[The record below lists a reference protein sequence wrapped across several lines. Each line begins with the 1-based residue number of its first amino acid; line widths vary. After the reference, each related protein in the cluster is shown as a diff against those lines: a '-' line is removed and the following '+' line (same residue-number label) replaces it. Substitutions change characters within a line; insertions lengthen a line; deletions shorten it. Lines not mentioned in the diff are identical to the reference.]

1 LLIFAFVIKEIKPRF
16 MEIHTSPYNHIYD
29 LIGQT
34 PIVRLRKLSELTKSD
49 VYAKLEC
56 YNPGQSVKD
65 RIVIRMIEAAEADG
79 RLQPGGCVVE
89 ATSGNTGFS
98 IAMICAAKGYECVLT
113 VKDTASY
120 DKVQMIEALGAK
132 VVMCDGTLPGDH
144 PECYYNRAKR
154 LAKDHPKGFYLN
166 QNHDLGNARAHYHT
180 TGPEVWEQTN
190 GQITHFIACAST
202 GGTVSGTGRFLK
214 EQNPDVEIIG
224 VDSVTNVLR
233 TFHETGEFQIDRSK
247 KSKLEGVG
255 KNIIPSNVNF
265 DIIDRFVNVAD
276 DDSAYAALHLA
287 KEEGIFAGY
296 SSGAALA
303 ALEKIALEIPKGSKI
318 VILFPDSG
326 ARYLSKIYDKKWMAK
341 QGFLNGKAA
350 LSTAK

>member
-1 LLIFAFVIKEIKPRF
+1 
-16 MEIHTSPYNHIYD
+16 MQIHSMPYTNIYD

-34 PIVRLRKLSELTKSD
+34 PLVRLKKLSDLTGSD
-49 VYAKLEC
+49 VYAKLES

-65 RIVIRMIEAAEADG
+65 RIVIQMIAAAEEDG

-98 IAMICAAKGYECVLT
+98 VAMICAAKGYECILT

-144 PECYYNRAKR
+144 PESYYNVAKR
-154 LAKDHPKGFYLN
+154 IAKETPKGFYLN
-166 QNHDLGNARAHYHT
+166 QNHDLGNARAHYYT
-180 TGPEVWEQTN
+180 TGPEVWNQTD
-190 GQITHFIACAST
+190 GEITHFIACAST

-214 EQNPDVEIIG
+214 EQNNDIEIIG
-224 VDSVTNVLR
+224 VDSNTNVLR
-233 TFHETGEFQIDRSK
+233 TFHQTGEFHIDRNK
-247 KSKLEGVG
+247 KSRLEGVG

-265 DIIDRFVNVAD
+265 DIIDRFVNVED
-276 DDSAYAALHLA
+276 DASAYAALHLA

-296 SSGAALA
+296 SSGAAMA
-303 ALEKIALEIPKGSKI
+303 ALEKIALEIPRGSKI
-318 VILFPDSG
+318 VVLFPDSG

-341 QGFLNGKAA
+341 QGFLNGKTSLAM
-350 LSTAK
+350 AK

>member
-1 LLIFAFVIKEIKPRF
+1 MQVHAKPY
-16 MEIHTSPYNHIYD
+16 EHIHD
-29 LIGQT
+29 LIGDT
-34 PIVRLRKLSELTKSD
+34 PLVRLRKLSQLTGSD
-49 VYAKLEC
+49 VYAKLES

-65 RIVIRMIEAAEADG
+65 RIVIRMIEAAERDG
-79 RLQPGGCVVE
+79 RLQPGGCVFE

-98 IAMICAAKGYECVLT
+98 VAMICAAKGYDCVLT

-144 PECYYNRAKR
+144 PESYYNVAKR
-154 LAKDHPKGFYLN
+154 MAKNHTSGFYLN
-166 QNHDLGNARAHYHT
+166 QNHDLGNARAHYHS
-180 TGPEVWEQTN
+180 TGPEIWSQTYHK
-190 GQITHFIACAST
+190 ITHFVACAST
-202 GGTVSGTGRFLK
+202 GGTISGTGSYLK
-214 EQNPDVEIIG
+214 EQNPDIEVIG
-224 VDSVTNVLR
+224 VDSITDVLR
-233 TFHETGEFQIDRSK
+233 TFHETGEFKIDRTK

-265 DIIDRFVNVAD
+265 DIIDQFVNVND

-303 ALEKIALEIPKGSKI
+303 AMEKIALEIPRGST
-318 VILFPDSG
+318 VVVLFPDSG
-326 ARYLSKIYDKKWMAK
+326 ARYLSKIYDKKWMVK

-350 LSTAK
+350 LVSK

>member
-1 LLIFAFVIKEIKPRF
+1 MQTHSKPY
-16 MEIHTSPYNHIYD
+16 EHIYD
-29 LIGQT
+29 LIGET
-34 PIVRLRKLSELTKSD
+34 PLVRLKKLSELTQSD
-49 VYAKLEC
+49 VYGKLES

-79 RLQPGGCVVE
+79 RLLPGGCVVE

-98 IAMICAAKGYECVLT
+98 IAMICAAKGYDCILT

-144 PECYYNRAKR
+144 PECYYNVAKR
-154 LAKDHPKGFYLN
+154 FAKSTEGGFYLN
-166 QNHDLGNARAHYHT
+166 QNHDLGNARAHYAT
-180 TGPEVWEQTN
+180 TGPEIWNQTEQ
-190 GQITHFIACAST
+190 QITHFIACAST
-202 GGTVSGTGRFLK
+202 GGTISGTGQYLK
-214 EQNPDVEIIG
+214 EQNENIEIIG
-224 VDSVTNVLR
+224 VDSNTNVLR
-233 TFHETGEFQIDRSK
+233 TFHETGEFTIDRSK

-265 DIIDRFVNVAD
+265 DIIDKFVNVED

-287 KEEGIFAGY
+287 KQEGIFVGY
-296 SSGAALA
+296 SSGAAMA
-303 ALEKIALEIPKGSKI
+303 ALEKIAMEIPKGSKV

-326 ARYLSKIYDKKWMAK
+326 ARYLSKIYDKKWMVN
-341 QGFLNGKAA
+341 QGFLNGK
-350 LSTAK
+350 STLAPVK

>member
-1 LLIFAFVIKEIKPRF
+1 MLA
-16 MEIHTSPYNHIYD
+16 HSTPYDHIYD
-29 LIGQT
+29 LIGDT
-34 PIVRLRKLSELTKSD
+34 PLVRLNKLSELTGSD
-49 VYAKLEC
+49 VYAKLEA

-65 RIVIRMIEAAEADG
+65 RIVIRMIESAEVDG
-79 RLQPGGCVVE
+79 RLMPGGCVVE

-98 IAMICAAKGYECVLT
+98 VAMICAAKGYECILT

-144 PECYYNRAKR
+144 PECYYNVAKR
-154 LAKDHPKGFYLN
+154 IAKSHEKGFYLN
-166 QNHDLGNARAHYHT
+166 QNHDLGNARAHYQT
-180 TGPEVWEQTN
+180 TGPEVWRQTE
-190 GQITHFIACAST
+190 GQITHFVACAST

-214 EQNPDVEIIG
+214 DQNPGVEVIG
-224 VDSVTNVLR
+224 VDSVTDVLR

-265 DIIDRFVNVAD
+265 DIIDRFVNVD
-276 DDSAYAALHLA
+276 DQESAYAALQLA
-287 KEEGIFAGY
+287 KKEGIFAGY

-303 ALEKIALEIPKGSKI
+303 AVEKIAMEIPDDSTI
-318 VILFPDSG
+318 VVLFPDSG

-341 QGFLNGKAA
+341 QGFLNGRQILATTK
-350 LSTAK
+350 

>member
-1 LLIFAFVIKEIKPRF
+1 
-16 MEIHTSPYNHIYD
+16 MQHHSMPYENIYD

-34 PIVRLRKLSELTKSD
+34 PLVRLKKLSQLTGSD
-49 VYAKLEC
+49 VYGKLES

-65 RIVIRMIEAAEADG
+65 RIVIRMLEAAESDG

-98 IAMICAAKGYECVLT
+98 VAMICAAKGYDCILT

-120 DKVQMIEALGAK
+120 DKVQMIEALGAE

-144 PECYYNRAKR
+144 PDSYYNVAKR
-154 LAKDHPKGFYLN
+154 IAASTEKGFYLN
-166 QNHDLGNARAHYHT
+166 QNHDLGNAKAHYFT
-180 TGPEVWEQTN
+180 TGPEVWAQTE
-190 GQITHFIACAST
+190 GRITHFVACAST
-202 GGTVSGTGRFLK
+202 GGTVSGTGRYLK
-214 EQNPDVEIIG
+214 EQNPDVNVIG
-224 VDSVTNVLR
+224 VDSCTDVLR
-233 TFHETGEFQIDRSK
+233 TFHETGEFEIDRSK

-265 DIIDRFVNVAD
+265 DIIDRFVNVQD

-296 SSGAALA
+296 SSGAAMA
-303 ALEKIALEIPKGSKI
+303 ALEKIALEIPKGST
-318 VILFPDSG
+318 VVVLFPDSG
-326 ARYLSKIYDKKWMAK
+326 ARYLSKIYDKKWMVK
-341 QGFLNGKAA
+341 QGFLNGK
-350 LSTAK
+350 STLVEAH